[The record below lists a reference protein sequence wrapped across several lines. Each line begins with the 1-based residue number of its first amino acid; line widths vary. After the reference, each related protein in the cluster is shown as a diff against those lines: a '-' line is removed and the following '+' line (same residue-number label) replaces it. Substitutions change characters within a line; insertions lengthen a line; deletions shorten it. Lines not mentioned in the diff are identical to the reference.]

1 MNKRAQPMHAAS
13 RKNTVGAAI
22 SICISE
28 NRFAI
33 DSEFAVLPK
42 GFDESG
48 VSGPLLL
55 SKTLKA
61 SVYTRSG
68 THPSN

>member
-1 MNKRAQPMHAAS
+1 MHAAS
-13 RKNTVGAAI
+13 SKNTVGAAI
-22 SICISE
+22 SICICE
-28 NRFAI
+28 KLFAI
-33 DSEFAVLPK
+33 VSEFAVLPK
-42 GFDESG
+42 SPDEPG